1 MNMDEIKQDVKDD
14 VQAVEVKCSE
24 VRVLV
29 EKWFTEHFSNNA
41 IAGATA
47 FRNELH
53 AAKEKL
59 VALLE
64 HK

>member
-1 MNMDEIKQDVKDD
+1 MIKKDLKDEIEV
-14 VQAVEVKCSE
+14 VEVKCSE
-24 VRVLV
+24 VRLLV
-29 EKWFTEHFSNNA
+29 EKWFTDHFTNNA

-64 HK
+64 HKHK